1 MPDGTK
7 KRVAVPALD
16 GDASFDPT
24 RYTAHVAQTTGT
36 RDSDASL
43 DLAATEPVEDRGGGR
58 EGGREA
64 SASRGARRRD
74 SGAAS
79 AIKVTQPQVDQ
90 GAVRRALENAGARDD
105 SQARVDG
112 GGGGRRRHV
121 LLQDPVVPPAL
132 CTSGPG
138 HPGVCVTMQAPQVC
152 VCVCVC
158 VCVYT

>member
-16 GDASFDPT
+16 GDVSFDPT
-24 RYTAHVAQTTGT
+24 RYTAHVAQTPSETPLSLGTAHVTQTTST

-43 DLAATEPVEDRGGGR
+43 DLAAAEPVEDRGGGKH
-58 EGGREA
+58 A
-64 SASRGARRRD
+64 D
-74 SGAAS
+74 
-79 AIKVTQPQVDQ
+79 
-90 GAVRRALENAGARDD
+90 ARDD